1 MFTLCMLTHGLPVN
15 LLFSD
20 ACPSQNISLIAGI
33 NITISWRKTTIAQ
46 QVNRPCPCQNQT
58 RQFESVI
65 TRRCGGSYS
74 QGARWEDMDYT
85 RCGFTERIIKICE
98 ALQVRNTLLCIVIGT
113 YIPYLNQRPPKVL
126 AKVLVNVTSSPATL
140 AASEVSVAA
149 VVIDE
154 LTTTAAKDPEVGP
167 RITIILLVYMNY

>member
-1 MFTLCMLTHGLPVN
+1 MDFP
-15 LLFSD
+15 LFSD
-20 ACPSQNISLIAGI
+20 ACPSQNISLTAGS
-33 NITISWRKTTIAQ
+33 NITISWRETTIAQ
-46 QVNRPCPCQNQT
+46 QANRPCPCQNQT

-85 RCGFTERIIKICE
+85 HCGFTDRIIKICE
-98 ALQVRNTLLCIVIGT
+98 ALQVRNILLYIVIGS

-140 AASEVSVAA
+140 VPSEVSVAA
-149 VVIDE
+149 AVIDE
-154 LTTTAAKDPEVGP
+154 LTTTAAKDPEVGQHHSDQ
-167 RITIILLVYMNY
+167 RIIIILLV